1 MSNMKT
7 HIWMGFLVFSL
18 MLSACSKQETT
29 LPVRKNLEDA
39 VFASGHIEQENN
51 YTVSAKVDGIL
62 LAFPYKE
69 GDSVSAGDV
78 IARIESEV
86 QSNQLQDALTV
97 YQDAVRSASPDS
109 PTLQHIQTQID
120 QAQKQLAF
128 DQENYDRYKELW
140 DKKTV
145 AEVDFKKIELQYQG
159 SRSNL
164 LALQKQY
171 EDVQNDLK
179 LSVERSKVQLNS
191 QQALLADYALTT
203 EASGQVIQVFKKQGE
218 LARRGEAIARIGSG
232 DYLIKLFVAEDDITK
247 VDVGDPIA
255 VQINT
260 YPDERF
266 MAHITKIYPAFDEAK
281 QSYIVEARFDQLPE
295 KMFSGTQLQANIE
308 TEKRE
313 NVLVIPTDYLSRG
326 NFVLMENGEERQI
339 VTGSQSREWTEVV
352 SGISEQD
359 VIVNPNP

>member
-1 MSNMKT
+1 
-7 HIWMGFLVFSL
+7 MGFYLLSMSL
-18 MLSACSKQETT
+18 LLSGCSKQETT
-29 LPVRKNLEDA
+29 LPIRKNLEEA

-62 LAFPYKE
+62 LSFPYKE
-69 GDSVSAGDV
+69 GDSVSQGDI
-78 IARIESEV
+78 IARIESDV
-86 QSNQLQDALTV
+86 QSNQLQDAMTV
-97 YQDAVRSASPDS
+97 YQDAVKKASPDS

-128 DQENYDRYKELW
+128 DKENYKRYQDLLE
-140 DKKTV
+140 KKSV
-145 AEVDFKKIELQYQG
+145 AEVDFNKVELQYQA
-159 SRSNL
+159 SQSNL

-171 EDVQNDLK
+171 EDVRNNLN
-179 LSVERSKVQLNS
+179 LSVERSKVQVNS
-191 QQALLADYALTT
+191 QQSLLADYALTT
-203 EASGQVIQVFKKQGE
+203 ETSGQVIQVFKKQGE
-218 LARRGEAIARIGSG
+218 LARRGEPIAKISSG
-232 DYLIKLFVAEDDITK
+232 GYLIKLFVAEDDITQ
-247 VDVGDPIA
+247 VDIGHPVA

-266 MAHITKIYPAFDEAK
+266 IAHITKIYPAFDEAK

-313 NVLVIPTDYLSRG
+313 NVLVIPTTYLFRG
-326 NFVLMENGEERQI
+326 NFVMMENGEERQI

-359 VIVNPNP
+359 VIVNPNQ